1 MLILRTLVV
10 TEYSEHYID
19 FVVDCLCQ
27 VRQDK
32 RAAKEKRRE
41 EARMREVSIEQCFFL
56 SSTCCSLSGLIGK
69 E

>member
-1 MLILRTLVV
+1 MREKNEEKKLFST
-10 TEYSEHYID
+10 H
-19 FVVDCLCQ
+19 Q

-41 EARMREVSIEQCFFL
+41 EARMKEVVYNVGEEGLTYF
-56 SSTCCSLSGLIGK
+56 TSG